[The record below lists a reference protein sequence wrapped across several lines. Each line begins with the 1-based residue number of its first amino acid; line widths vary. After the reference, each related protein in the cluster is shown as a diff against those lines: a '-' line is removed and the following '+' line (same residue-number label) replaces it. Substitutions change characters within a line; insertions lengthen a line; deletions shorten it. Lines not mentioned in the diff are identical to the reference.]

1 MSSLFH
7 SSWNLHIHWSRGKKP
22 PRINVW
28 CYVLVFFIHHEV
40 IHIPWLVMVHRC
52 MNCSVPYISPA
63 TMVFLHASHSP
74 LGITQC
80 PPRCMVSVQ
89 SGNSC
94 WRGTLK
100 HFFLRAVGMT
110 SKRFNNGK
118 DDKLIK
124 QTWTLYCLLRFL
136 EHPSDV
142 SYLKIQRYFPCT
154 LWLSPS
160 FTGSMARVIPGI
172 RGNCNDIDGNVGG
185 GQEDAW
191 DVGEKDREA
200 GSE

>member
-28 CYVLVFFIHHEV
+28 CYILVFFIHHKV
-40 IHIPWLVMVHRC
+40 IYIPWLAMVHRC
-52 MNCSVPYISPA
+52 MNCSVPYISPT
-63 TMVFLHASHSP
+63 TMVFVHMSHSP
-74 LGITQC
+74 LGTQC
-80 PPRCMVSVQ
+80 PPRFIVSVQ

-100 HFFLRAVGMT
+100 HFFLRAVRMT

-118 DDKLIK
+118 NDKLIK

-136 EHPSDV
+136 EHTPSDV
-142 SYLKIQRYFPCT
+142 ENSALFPWYTVT
-154 LWLSPS
+154 LTE
-160 FTGSMARVIPGI
+160 FH
-172 RGNCNDIDGNVGG
+172 
-185 GQEDAW
+185 
-191 DVGEKDREA
+191 REH
-200 GSE
+200 G